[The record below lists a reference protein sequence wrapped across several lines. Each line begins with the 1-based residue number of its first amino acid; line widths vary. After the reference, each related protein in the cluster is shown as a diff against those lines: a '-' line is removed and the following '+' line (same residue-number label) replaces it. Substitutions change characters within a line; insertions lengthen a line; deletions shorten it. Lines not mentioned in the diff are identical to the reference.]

1 MSLSSRF
8 ALVFVAVV
16 LCFGVAFGQDAA
28 PVAPASPAVDAA
40 APTPA
45 APAADAASAPVAPA
59 VPAPAPAQ
67 EELKV
72 GTTLENL
79 QAAFDGESNARE
91 RYLAFAARAEE
102 EKYFQVARLFRATA
116 KSEEIHVAARAKLI
130 EAMGGKPT
138 ADIKKPEVKSTKE
151 NLEAAAKGEIFESE
165 KMYPAFAK
173 KAEEEKQDKP
183 MKIFKGTAEI
193 EGDHAEMYQAA
204 LANLEAMKEAK
215 TEYLV
220 CTVCGETTTD
230 MEIKKCPVC
239 EAPREKFENI
249 K

>member
-8 ALVFVAVV
+8 VLVLVAVV
-16 LCFGVAFGQDAA
+16 LCFGVACAENT
-28 PVAPASPAVDAA
+28 APAV
-40 APTPA
+40 PA
-45 APAADAASAPVAPA
+45 APAAAPAPAPAAAVADTASAPVAPA
-59 VPAPAPAQ
+59 VPALAQ

-91 RYLAFAARAEE
+91 RYLAFAAKAEE

-151 NLEAAAKGEIFESE
+151 NLEAAAKGETFESE

-193 EGDHAEMYQAA
+193 EGDHAEMYQDA

-220 CTVCGETTTD
+220 CTVCGETTTN